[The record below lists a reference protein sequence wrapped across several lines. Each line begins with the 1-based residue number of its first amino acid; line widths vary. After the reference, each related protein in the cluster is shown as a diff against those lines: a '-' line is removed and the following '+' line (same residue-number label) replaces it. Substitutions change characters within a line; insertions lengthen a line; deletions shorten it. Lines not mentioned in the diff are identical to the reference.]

1 MYFQETL
8 YADAIEQKTAQSS
21 RRAAEGWRFR
31 HLKSRE
37 HKALTTILAAVVALF
52 SW

>member
-1 MYFQETL
+1 MYLQDTL
-8 YADAIEQKTAQSS
+8 YADAIEQQRTDLS
-21 RRAAEGWRFR
+21 RKAAEGWRFS

-37 HKALTTILAAVVALF
+37 RKALTAILAAVVALF